1 MENVVEKKTR
11 FYGLAVLF
19 MLVVILA
26 AVVCAR
32 RIEADAA
39 TETCMRNP
47 ACRQAQMEMQNS
59 MSSSCIASTPCGV
72 GGVTVCGAAGQ
83 SYCSSVS
90 SSACS
95 GGQPCGVNG
104 VTACDV
110 NGNSFCSSLP
120 SSSSSAPAQPVV
132 DCSKPRPTTP
142 QNVDRKIA
150 WDEICVAAPM
160 RNAANSAAA
169 RARGM

>member
-1 MENVVEKKTR
+1 MENVAEKKTR
-11 FYGLAVLF
+11 LYGLAVLF

-47 ACRQAQMEMQNS
+47 ACRQAQMQNS

-72 GGVTVCGAAGQ
+72 GGVTVCGASGQ

-110 NGNSFCSSLP
+110 NGNSFCSSV
-120 SSSSSAPAQPVV
+120 SSSSSAPAASSV
-132 DCSKPRPTTP
+132 DCSKPRPTTA

-150 WDEICVAAPM
+150 WDEICVATPL

-169 RARGM
+169 RARGQ